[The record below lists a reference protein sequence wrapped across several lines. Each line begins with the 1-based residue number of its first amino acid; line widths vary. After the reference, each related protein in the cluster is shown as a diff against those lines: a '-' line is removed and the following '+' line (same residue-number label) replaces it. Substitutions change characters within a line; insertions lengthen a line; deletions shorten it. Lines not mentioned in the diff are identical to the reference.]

1 MAAMPAAAAAVP
13 AAAAVTT
20 AVAAATA
27 AAPEEQLDIIQEG
40 DHVIFDEH
48 GEKKSIH
55 AITRNG

>member
-1 MAAMPAAAAAVP
+1 MAAAVAAALPEAAAAAAT
-13 AAAAVTT
+13 AAAA
-20 AVAAATA
+20 A
-27 AAPEEQLDIIQEG
+27 AAPEEQLGTIQEG

>member
-1 MAAMPAAAAAVP
+1 MSAAAAA
-13 AAAAVTT
+13 
-20 AVAAATA
+20 A
-27 AAPEEQLDIIQEG
+27 AAPEEQLDTIQEG